1 MKLVNVQSQ
10 IATLCAAIR
19 VMYYE
24 ELLSSQI
31 DSTLNKKLN
40 RFGEE
45 SLYFI
50 FQERPSTFWSN
61 LSFGPA
67 ETFLTTQLHS

>member
-31 DSTLNKKLN
+31 VSTLNKKLN

-50 FQERPSTFWSN
+50 FQ
-61 LSFGPA
+61 
-67 ETFLTTQLHS
+67 